1 MPTGYTYKVEDGTMT
16 SARDFLLN
24 YAKRYGIG
32 YFITKQGELPMPKEY
47 SSELAEKAVTDYHT
61 KELEKAK
68 SELESFNK
76 LSEQELKAK
85 YDAYVAKKL
94 EDNKRLTEENALKT
108 QRYLDMINKVS
119 KWDAP
124 SELAEMKASAIA
136 HLEESKEF
144 DCKLHLDTIHTYDGW
159 LKGQREHYV
168 WNVNYHSKE
177 KASEDKRR
185 VEMDTLLKA
194 FYQSLDK
201 VE

>member
-1 MPTGYTYKVEDGTMT
+1 
-16 SARDFLLN
+16 
-24 YAKRYGIG
+24 
-32 YFITKQGELPMPKEY
+32 
-47 SSELAEKAVTDYHT
+47 
-61 KELEKAK
+61 
-68 SELESFNK
+68 
-76 LSEQELKAK
+76 
-85 YDAYVAKKL
+85 
-94 EDNKRLTEENALKT
+94 
-108 QRYLDMINKVS
+108 MINKVS

-144 DCKLHLDTIHTYDGW
+144 DCKLYLDTIDTYDEW

-168 WNVNYHSKE
+168 WNVNYHSEE

-201 VE
+201 IE